1 MANRNFSERMKPQRT
16 EAKKVG
22 IEKFRRYAEPRG
34 IFLNEASYGLYKVVS
49 HSGKTSQREAVRAA
63 VKDEE
68 TSETILGWVIN
79 LANRQRKF
87 VADGEGWK
95 LYPLGKKHLPKE
107 GLFTGTAVPVQVD
120 AIPTI
125 QVKNGKVIAS
135 GIALGVEI

>member
-1 MANRNFSERMKPQRT
+1 MANRDFPKRMGAQRTT

-22 IEKFRRYAEPRG
+22 IEKFRFYAEPRG
-34 IFLNEASYGLYKVVS
+34 IFLNEASYGLYRVVS

-68 TSETILGWVIN
+68 GQTILGWVIN

-87 VADGEGWK
+87 VADGDGWN

-107 GLFTGTAVPVQVD
+107 GLFTGTAVPVQVE

-125 QVKNGKVIAS
+125 HIENGKVVSS
-135 GIALGVEI
+135 GIALGVEL